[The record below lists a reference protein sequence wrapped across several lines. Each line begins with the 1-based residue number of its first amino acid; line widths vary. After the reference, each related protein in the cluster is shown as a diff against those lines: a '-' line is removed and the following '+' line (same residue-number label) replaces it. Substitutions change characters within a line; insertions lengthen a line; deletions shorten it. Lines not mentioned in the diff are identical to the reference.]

1 MATTP
6 NPPNPLLIP
15 TMIKHATMA
24 ILEDKKIKG
33 SPKVRFLAALEIAK
47 SRFKE
52 YGFLRQTAAGP
63 VPTGRGLLREVRHRL
78 DGKFLVSR
86 KFDVLYKKYVAPPPT
101 KSSEKRG

>member
-1 MATTP
+1 MPTP
-6 NPPNPLLIP
+6 NPPSPALIP

-33 SPKVRFLAALEIAK
+33 SPKTRFIAALEIAK

-52 YGFLRQTAAGP
+52 YGFVRESPVGP

-86 KFDVLYKKYVAPPPT
+86 KFDVLYKKFVAPPPD
-101 KSSEKRG
+101 KAQEKRG